1 MTETMALLVSTIPAV
16 LIIAAAVVLW
26 RIEPR
31 EQAPRRLL
39 WLFELS
45 ALVILASL
53 IALQIFSTPVYW
65 VAVLFVPS
73 IVGLV
78 ILILINLP
86 HIRQLHR
93 SEKIALL
100 LPALGI
106 IAILAYYLSAPY
118 ALRETLPSFTVL
130 VLAALLMTKR
140 PAYWIWIPTV
150 LLGVLWGTFNQLTSE
165 QSLALPR
172 TLHLVAGISWLVLPA
187 LTVAVMALLV
197 ASGLDRALSTPE
209 TPAYRAARLDGGLR
223 LLAAGALLFIMAY
236 SAYWASI
243 WDQTSDGLG
252 GLVVLLYSSI
262 AAVACGMIMALRTSG
277 RRRLAGV
284 AFLIIV
290 PVLVQV
296 GFFRGWQV
304 DFPALTERRAAQ
316 VASALEHFHSRENR
330 YPSELN
336 ELVPGDMLYIPQP
349 VMFKGETWCYQGTA
363 NAYRLAAFY
372 HKYFGLPVSL
382 NVYASAGD
390 LEGQPLPCH
399 ERLADMQARYDWT
412 HLPPVDSDAN

>member
-150 LLGVLWGTFNQLTSE
+150 LLGVLWGTFNQYPQAKPGAS
-165 QSLALPR
+165 R
-172 TLHLVAGISWLVLPA
+172 TLQLVAGISWLVLPA

-197 ASGLDRALSTPE
+197 AVDWNGRFYPE

-223 LLAAGALLFIMAY
+223 LLAAGDAVHHGLFGLIGPLAGTRPRWPG
-236 SAYWASI
+236 WA
-243 WDQTSDGLG
+243 GCP
-252 GLVVLLYSSI
+252 VVQFNRRCCL
-262 AAVACGMIMALRTSG
+262 GMIYGPVHFGAP
-277 RRRLAGV
+277 RLAGV

-290 PVLVQV
+290 PFWC
-296 GFFRGWQV
+296 GGSFEAAGGHSG
-304 DFPALTERRAAQ
+304 LTERR
-316 VASALEHFHSRENR
+316 
-330 YPSELN
+330 
-336 ELVPGDMLYIPQP
+336 
-349 VMFKGETWCYQGTA
+349 
-363 NAYRLAAFY
+363 
-372 HKYFGLPVSL
+372 
-382 NVYASAGD
+382 
-390 LEGQPLPCH
+390 
-399 ERLADMQARYDWT
+399 
-412 HLPPVDSDAN
+412 PPR